1 MDDRILMVC
10 LGLLILIVVLSVAF
24 SVSLGRR
31 GDRNGYRNKYLGNSV
46 EKEANKRF
54 IYTPTQG
61 GMTQG
66 RQPPPSPAA
75 KALVD
80 QPSQIRYGG
89 IIPVDY
95 GMNEYQASAYPVF
108 MLNQKKIGLNPA
120 EDQEKIDKFYAEYR
134 IGGGRDLDTQL
145 HHDAIA
151 AIKPN
156 YAIYS

>member
-1 MDDRILMVC
+1 MDDRILAIC
-10 LGLLILIVVLSVAF
+10 LGLLLLIIILSVVLSA
-24 SVSLGRR
+24 SWDRR
-31 GDRNGYRNKYLGNSV
+31 RRDGYVGDSV
-46 EKEANKRF
+46 EKAADKRF
-54 IYTPTQG
+54 IYTP
-61 GMTQG
+61 MKDI
-66 RQPPPSPAA
+66 PSSQQMKPA
-75 KALVD
+75 VN

-95 GMNEYQASAYPVF
+95 GLNEYQASAYPVF
-108 MLNQKKIGLNPA
+108 LLNEKRIGLNPA
-120 EDQEKIDKFYAEYR
+120 EDQAKIDKFYGEYR